1 MTSRCH
7 YEFEAPSNNWLL
19 NMLSIFLPVMLIIGF
34 FIWMQRRAPGQM
46 GNVMSIGRSKA
57 KAYDA
62 DKPSTT
68 FDDIAGYT
76 GVKQEITEVVDFL
89 RMPERFKEIG
99 ARVPKGILLV
109 GPPGTGK
116 TLFARAVAGEA
127 GVGFLSVTGS
137 DFMEMFVGVGASR
150 VRDLFQQAR
159 RMGRAIIFIDEIDS
173 IGRKRGAGLG
183 GGHDE
188 REQTLNQLLAEMDGF
203 ETSEGIVIM
212 AATNRPDILD
222 PALLRPGRFD
232 RQIIVPFPESSERK
246 LILEVHSRDKR
257 MGPDV
262 DMETMAQATPGMSG
276 ADLANLVNEAALVA
290 VRRGSKQIERIDFEN
305 ARDRVVLGAQRESL
319 IMSAEEKRATA
330 YHEGGHAL
338 LATVLPHGDPLHK
351 VTILPRGMALGVTWS
366 LPQERHTYSKEFFED
381 TICKAMGGRVAEMI
395 VFGHLNSGAANDLE
409 QATGIARRM
418 VREWG
423 MSERVGP
430 MAWSSQQAVFL
441 GEDLMSSQRE
451 YSDDTAKLLDEEI
464 ARILTDQEGP
474 GDRHPHPA
482 PPWSRVDRRSSA
494 RPGDHRRAR
503 GRPPDPPRHDRV
515 GSAGQRHHRPLT
527 VASGRPEGRVRPRSG
542 SGDVPGC
549 RHSATAAHR
558 SVADIGPMNPARLT
572 PWHRPRPRRHGGD
585 RIALVQRS
593 CREVLD
599 VDHGDLTTLE
609 HPRLVDDAAAHV
621 ARRRAEHGDQPW
633 RVRTGEVGPVEL
645 FAGWQSLL
653 RRRIGVS
660 AASGRSS
667 RSHRWRPRSRW
678 RRRVHPVRTQATN
691 RHDAGST
698 DGRPTNPTG
707 RQVAAAGQR
716 TLHEHPVGGLEDQFG
731 VQRVGRRE
739 VDREHRAGPDRGCG
753 QPLDRRRSARADG
766 LDGDRCHRR
775 CRRCRPRARR
785 LSASIGPMPRC
796 HWVATKP
803 SSRGGAP
810 RTTEVAT
817 ESPAGR

>member
-1 MTSRCH
+1 MLVGVLAAAFLVPSLWPSSSGESLEYSEWRELVIEGQIATADINESGKITGEFTNGDKYSTSGGGPRGVSDADEQLLIENDVA
-7 YEFEAPSNNWLL
+7 YNFTPASNNWLL
-19 NMLSIFLPVMLIIGF
+19 GILSIFLPVMLIIGF
-34 FIWMQRRAPGQM
+34 FVWMQRRAQGQM
-46 GNVMSIGRSKA
+46 GGVMSIGKSKA

-62 DKPSTT
+62 DRPSTT

-89 RMPERFKEIG
+89 RMPERFREIG

-159 RMGRAIIFIDEIDS
+159 RMGKAIIFVDEIDS

-188 REQTLNQLLAEMDGF
+188 REQTLNQMLAEMDGF

-232 RQIIVPFPESSERK
+232 RQIVVPLPEATERQA
-246 LILEVHSRDKR
+246 ILEVHSRDKR

-305 ARDRVVLGAQRESL
+305 ARDRVVLGATRESMIL
-319 IMSAEEKRATA
+319 SAEEKRATA

-464 ARILTDQEGP
+464 ARILTTQE
-474 GDRHPHPA
+474 
-482 PPWSRVDRRSSA
+482 SRA
-494 RPGDHRRAR
+494 RDVLSRHRR
-503 GRPPDPPRHDRV
+503 
-515 GSAGQRHHRPLT
+515 
-527 VASGRPEGRVRPRSG
+527 
-542 SGDVPGC
+542 
-549 RHSATAAHR
+549 
-558 SVADIGPMNPARLT
+558 
-572 PWHRPRPRRHGGD
+572 
-585 RIALVQRS
+585 
-593 CREVLD
+593 
-599 VDHGDLTTLE
+599 
-609 HPRLVDDAAAHV
+609 
-621 ARRRAEHGDQPW
+621 
-633 RVRTGEVGPVEL
+633 
-645 FAGWQSLL
+645 
-653 RRRIGVS
+653 
-660 AASGRSS
+660 
-667 RSHRWRPRSRW
+667 
-678 RRRVHPVRTQATN
+678 
-691 RHDAGST
+691 
-698 DGRPTNPTG
+698 
-707 RQVAAAGQR
+707 
-716 TLHEHPVGGLEDQFG
+716 GLELIA
-731 VQRVGRRE
+731 E
-739 VDREHRAGPDRGCG
+739 ALLDRETIDGPEVAKLIQQGMAESG
-753 QPLDRRRSARADG
+753 QPADENVS
-766 LDGDRCHRR
+766 H
-775 CRRCRPRARR
+775 
-785 LSASIGPMPRC
+785 
-796 HWVATKP
+796 
-803 SSRGGAP
+803 
-810 RTTEVAT
+810 
-817 ESPAGR
+817 

>member
-1 MTSRCH
+1 MDKLPPPPPPPPPGRGRGSKRPDDAADRRHGERSPANKNKATEFNADGTPSSGRGPGSWPRWTIWVLVGVLAAAFLVPSLWPSSSGESLEYSEWRTQVIEGSIATADINASGKITGEFTNADKYSTSGGGPRGVS
-7 YEFEAPSNNWLL
+7 EADEQLLIDNDVAYKFTPASNNWLL
-19 NMLSIFLPVMLIIGF
+19 GILSIFLPVMLIIGF
-34 FIWMQRRAPGQM
+34 FVWMQRRAQGQM
-46 GNVMSIGRSKA
+46 GGVMSIGKSKA

-62 DKPSTT
+62 DRPSTT

-89 RMPERFKEIG
+89 RMPERFREIG

-159 RMGRAIIFIDEIDS
+159 RMGKAIIFVDEIDS

-188 REQTLNQLLAEMDGF
+188 REQTLNQMLAEMDGF
-203 ETSEGIVIM
+203 EPSEGVVVM
-212 AATNRPDILD
+212 AATNRPDVLD

-232 RQIIVPFPESSERK
+232 RQIIVPLPESSERK
-246 LILEVHSRDKR
+246 AILEVHSRDKR

-262 DMETMAQATPGMSG
+262 DMETMAAATPGMSG

-305 ARDRVVLGAQRESL
+305 ARDRVVLGATRESMIL
-319 IMSAEEKRATA
+319 SAEEKRATA

-464 ARILTDQEGP
+464 SRILTTQE
-474 GDRHPHPA
+474 
-482 PPWSRVDRRSSA
+482 SRA
-494 RPGDHRRAR
+494 RDVISRHRR
-503 GRPPDPPRHDRV
+503 G
-515 GSAGQRHHRPLT
+515 LEL
-527 VASGRPEGRVRPRSG
+527 VAE
-542 SGDVPGC
+542 
-549 RHSATAAHR
+549 
-558 SVADIGPMNPARLT
+558 
-572 PWHRPRPRRHGGD
+572 
-585 RIALVQRS
+585 AL
-593 CREVLD
+593 
-599 VDHGDLTTLE
+599 LE
-609 HPRLVDDAAAHV
+609 HETIDGPEV
-621 ARRRAEHGDQPW
+621 AKLIQQGMAE
-633 RVRTGEVGPVEL
+633 
-645 FAGWQSLL
+645 S
-653 RRRIGVS
+653 
-660 AASGRSS
+660 
-667 RSHRWRPRSRW
+667 
-678 RRRVHPVRTQATN
+678 
-691 RHDAGST
+691 
-698 DGRPTNPTG
+698 
-707 RQVAAAGQR
+707 
-716 TLHEHPVGGLEDQFG
+716 
-731 VQRVGRRE
+731 
-739 VDREHRAGPDRGCG
+739 G
-753 QPLDRRRSARADG
+753 QPANDIVIR
-766 LDGDRCHRR
+766 
-775 CRRCRPRARR
+775 
-785 LSASIGPMPRC
+785 
-796 HWVATKP
+796 
-803 SSRGGAP
+803 
-810 RTTEVAT
+810 
-817 ESPAGR
+817 

>member
-1 MTSRCH
+1 MSSLPPPPPPPPPGRGRGSKRPDDAPGRRTPDRQPNSDKGDGLNADGTPATGRGPGSWPRWSLWLLAGLLLAVVIASFAWPSESGESLE
-7 YEFEAPSNNWLL
+7 YSEWRTQLIEGNIETATIENGSGAITGEFTNGDRYNTNGDGSTGVSDEDRQLMIDNGVDFEFKQESNNWLL
-19 NMLSIFLPVMLIIGF
+19 GLLSIFLPVMLIIGF
-34 FIWMQRRAPGQM
+34 FVWLQRRAQGQM
-46 GNVMSIGRSKA
+46 GGVMSIGKSKA

-62 DKPSTT
+62 DRPSTT

-76 GVKQEITEVVDFL
+76 GVKQEINEVVDFL
-89 RMPERFKEIG
+89 RMPERFREIG

-159 RMGRAIIFIDEIDS
+159 RMGKAIIFVDEIDS
-173 IGRKRGAGLG
+173 IGRKRGAGVG

-188 REQTLNQLLAEMDGF
+188 REQTLNQMLAEMDGF

-212 AATNRPDILD
+212 AATNRPDVLD

-232 RQIIVPFPESSERK
+232 RQIVVPLPESTERK
-246 LILEVHSRDKR
+246 AILEVHSRDKR

-262 DMETMAQATPGMSG
+262 DMETMAAATPGMSG

-290 VRRGSKQIERIDFEN
+290 VRRGSKEIARIDFEN
-305 ARDRVVLGAQRESL
+305 ARDRVVLGAQRESMIL
-319 IMSAEEKRATA
+319 SAEEKRATA

-464 ARILTDQEGP
+464 SRILTSQE
-474 GDRHPHPA
+474 
-482 PPWSRVDRRSSA
+482 S
-494 RPGDHRRAR
+494 RAR
-503 GRPPDPPRHDRV
+503 DVLTRH
-515 GSAGQRHHRPLT
+515 QR
-527 VASGRPEGRVRPRSG
+527 
-542 SGDVPGC
+542 
-549 RHSATAAHR
+549 
-558 SVADIGPMNPARLT
+558 
-572 PWHRPRPRRHGGD
+572 
-585 RIALVQRS
+585 
-593 CREVLD
+593 
-599 VDHGDLTTLE
+599 
-609 HPRLVDDAAAHV
+609 
-621 ARRRAEHGDQPW
+621 
-633 RVRTGEVGPVEL
+633 
-645 FAGWQSLL
+645 
-653 RRRIGVS
+653 
-660 AASGRSS
+660 
-667 RSHRWRPRSRW
+667 
-678 RRRVHPVRTQATN
+678 
-691 RHDAGST
+691 
-698 DGRPTNPTG
+698 
-707 RQVAAAGQR
+707 
-716 TLHEHPVGGLEDQFG
+716 GLELIAEALLE
-731 VQRVGRRE
+731 RE
-739 VDREHRAGPDRGCG
+739 TIDGPEVAELIQQGMAESG
-753 QPLDRRRSARADG
+753 QPADS
-766 LDGDRCHRR
+766 D
-775 CRRCRPRARR
+775 
-785 LSASIGPMPRC
+785 
-796 HWVATKP
+796 VKP
-803 SSRGGAP
+803 G
-810 RTTEVAT
+810 V
-817 ESPAGR
+817 